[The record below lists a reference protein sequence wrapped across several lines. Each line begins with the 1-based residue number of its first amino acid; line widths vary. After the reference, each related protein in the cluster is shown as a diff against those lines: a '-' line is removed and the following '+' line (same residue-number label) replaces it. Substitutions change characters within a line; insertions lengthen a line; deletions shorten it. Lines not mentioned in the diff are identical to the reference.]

1 MGQSDEFT
9 SYMIQDV
16 ALLYSLSL
24 NPHLRFCKKP
34 CFSITSDNC
43 TGSQIDSRF
52 YQYFRKAGIFQVFPF
67 VRLNRDK
74 TG

>member
-16 ALLYSLSL
+16 AQLYSLSL
-24 NPHLRFCKKP
+24 NSHLHFCKKA

-43 TGSQIDSRF
+43 TGSQMDSRF
-52 YQYFRKAGIFQVFPF
+52 YRYFRKAVIFQICPF

-74 TG
+74 TW